1 MKTFCQLVAT
11 IALVFTG
18 LVANAEEAPDSLKQ
32 LAASLRAWGE
42 NPILISAVKAQNA
55 ESMTLDVIK
64 DRDAVW
70 RKTSGI
76 DNLMK
81 GIMENTAAKELS
93 RLEKS
98 EPYYF
103 KLFLMDNQGAN
114 VAMTNKT
121 SDYWQGD
128 EAKFTESF
136 HNGLGAIHISD
147 VEFDE
152 SAQAYLVQISVP
164 VMDGSQAIGALT
176 IGVNV
181 DTLEGQ

>member
-1 MKTFCQLVAT
+1 MNTVCRYFAITTLFLLAT
-11 IALVFTG
+11 MV
-18 LVANAEEAPDSLKQ
+18 NAEEAPDSVKR
-32 LAASLRAWGE
+32 LAEELRAWGD
-42 NPILISAVKAQNA
+42 NPILIAAVKEQNA
-55 ESMTLDVIK
+55 KQQTLDAIK
-64 DRDAVW
+64 ARDETW

-76 DNLMK
+76 DDFMK
-81 GIMENTAAKELS
+81 PLMENTAAKELA

-98 EPYYF
+98 KPYYF
-103 KLFLMDNQGAN
+103 ELFLMDNQGAN

-128 EAKFTESF
+128 EDKFTKSF
-136 HNGLGAIHISD
+136 NNGKGAVHIGD

-164 VMDGSQAIGALT
+164 VMDDESAIGAMT
-176 IGVNV
+176 IGVNI